1 MKSAFHT
8 RLTFETARAILFL
21 ERKAPALRRA
31 VKNWTARSLL
41 AKKSHNLRTTS
52 KKTNERRAL
61 AKPKAEEQ
69 LSARQRPINNDVPES
84 ASVPDTDD
92 LAIFLWYKRR

>member
-8 RLTFETARAILFL
+8 RLTSETARAILFP

-31 VKNWTARSLL
+31 VKHGTARSLF
-41 AKKSHNLRTTS
+41 AKKSHNMRTTS

-61 AKPKAEEQ
+61 AKPSAEEQ
-69 LSARQRPINNDVPES
+69 IAARLWPINNDVHES
-84 ASVPDTDD
+84 ASALDTDD
-92 LAIFLWYKRR
+92 FASFLRYKRR